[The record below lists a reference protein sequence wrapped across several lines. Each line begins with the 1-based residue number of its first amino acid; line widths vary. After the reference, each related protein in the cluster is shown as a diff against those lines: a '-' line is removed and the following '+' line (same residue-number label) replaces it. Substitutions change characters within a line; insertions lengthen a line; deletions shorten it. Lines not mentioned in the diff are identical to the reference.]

1 MLFSDR
7 PKQLPYLS
15 DYLQIAASRR
25 PAIQTGNIQVGFTA
39 IVLGGMATILCA
51 LTGVVALPTMLF
63 AGVAAMGG
71 YMLGARTGGKLAAKR
86 PNDEELLLE
95 QQSREVV
102 LRMSALLNKRR
113 LHRDLGPDVAA
124 ILEEAAA
131 QWCRART
138 ALLSPYWNR
147 PEMSLHMQ
155 QIRDNSMKAAER
167 TMQELLIL
175 FSTSV
180 PEQPGSW
187 NLAEV
192 ADEVLGKD
200 IFAAR
205 ADRQMSPFFDQAIT
219 LADEL
224 KSLADEAETIS
235 RQLIS
240 DPNLGAE
247 SLPGVALRN
256 TLSELRSLRQAE
268 EELRQ
273 DLRA

>member
-1 MLFSDR
+1 
-7 PKQLPYLS
+7 
-15 DYLQIAASRR
+15 
-25 PAIQTGNIQVGFTA
+25 
-39 IVLGGMATILCA
+39 
-51 LTGVVALPTMLF
+51 MLF